1 MCDLFGGSSDDS
13 SRQMIDM
20 QKEEAAAA
28 RAKEVARQARL
39 TSGLARIKGA
49 FHGTPEMVKRT
60 FKAGA
65 SGMPT
70 GFKLVD
76 LPAVSAIAGRPAG
89 TRTIPGQMVPTTGHG
104 TGNMQEVGGRT
115 VNTPA
120 VTAVPGRAAGKY
132 VQGPDGKV
140 YKIGENVTA
149 DVATGKQVGGIQP
162 SFFNDFK
169 QGILDYYTPQVAEKY
184 GEAKDETTFRLA
196 RAGTLRSSA
205 ANDAAADL
213 FKQNLIN
220 VGDVRNKADTAAA
233 DLRSRTA
240 AEEAKAVSQL
250 YATENPDVA
259 ANQATAAIRNITSED
274 PPTTALGDI
283 FNVAAIGGAKYMQG
297 ADNAAFAKR
306 VGALPKPQT
315 RTV

>member
-1 MCDLFGGSSDDS
+1 MCDWFGGGSDDS

-20 QKEEAAAA
+20 QKEEAALA
-28 RAKEVARQARL
+28 RKKEADRQLRIR
-39 TSGLARIKGA
+39 SGLDRIRGA
-49 FHGTPEMVKRT
+49 FHGTPVM
-60 FKAGA
+60 
-65 SGMPT
+65 
-70 GFKLVD
+70 
-76 LPAVSAIAGRPAG
+76 G
-89 TRTIPGQMVPTTGHG
+89 TRTVAVPASEKWVTDPATTRQVLARGGQTGGGSGGYGGRGTSDSGAGGGGGGGG
-104 TGNMQEVGGRT
+104 TGGGHPIYT
-115 VNTPA
+115 TE
-120 VTAVPGRAAGKY
+120 TVPGLRHLVKTAAGTKQESY
-132 VQGPDGKV
+132 D
-140 YKIGENVTA
+140 
-149 DVATGKQVGGIQP
+149 TGKRTGGIQP

-184 GEAKDETTFRLA
+184 GQAKDETTFRLA

-205 ANDAAADL
+205 ANDAASEL
-213 FKQNLIN
+213 YKQNLIN
-220 VGDVRNKADTAAA
+220 VGDVRNKADAAAA

-240 AEEAKAVSQL
+240 AEEAKATSQL

-259 ANQATAAIRNITSED
+259 ANQATAAIRNITSEE

-297 ADNAAFAKR
+297 ADNAAFARR